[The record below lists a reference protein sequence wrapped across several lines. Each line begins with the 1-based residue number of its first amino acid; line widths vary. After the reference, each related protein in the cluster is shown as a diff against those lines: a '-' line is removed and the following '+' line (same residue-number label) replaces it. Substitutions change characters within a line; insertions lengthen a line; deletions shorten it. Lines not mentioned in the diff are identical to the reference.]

1 MHDIKDGSAIGLRT
15 GATQE
20 EAYLVLQ
27 EVEVY
32 DMESE

>member
-1 MHDIKDGSAIGLRT
+1 MGRYVAIGLRT

-20 EAYLVLQ
+20 EVDLVLQ